1 MRKFTLLMMSL
12 LLTVGAM
19 AQTVYEQKI
28 NHVFWTVTAL
38 NEAGTSG
45 NEGGVAHIADADPKT
60 FYHSNWDSTYDGGTS
75 GKKKG
80 QDGLQAF
87 MVELLNEYTG
97 ISKISYTGRSDKS
110 GDNPSGWATKVRI
123 YLYQTL
129 PEALSAKALNSLT
142 YGEKEALLAKTNS
155 ALGEPVFDNNENPW
169 ASNSDVKTA
178 NFTAQTAKYILFVMD
193 ESTDGWLT
201 CSDFNIYYNV
211 TLNEGVEIKEV
222 VTDKPYYLKIKNAAC
237 GECYLDIKTPHGDNQ
252 DLSTVGRNNTPVATY
267 FTLVK
272 GAWHLSTE
280 PGHVENF
287 LGVSRWCAPPQSVN
301 PANYFIEY
309 NADGTINL
317 SQDSYKG
324 GNPATRNYLGGN
336 AILTDENQVKLYT
349 DADKANAV
357 KIELVDLTDLEAAK
371 ESARVALA
379 KKGPG
384 FPAID
389 SEARK
394 TLEDAMNADD
404 ANAES
409 VNAAVEAYKTT
420 YDEATEIANVA
431 LPAVGKVYRFVSA
444 NPEFLK
450 QQFVRKAMY
459 NNGTQLMWQN
469 YNKTA
474 INQMWAVMDWNAETK
489 KVTFINLNDARSP
502 QGDFLMRQTPNY
514 CTLAYLG
521 EGQFNIKSSNGG
533 TMHANGHGGGAGN
546 ASNIVSYGGG
556 ANSASAW
563 YIEEVDVTKEMITA
577 FAGKIDAAYAQS
589 CMLKNR
595 SAELAEAA
603 SAVKNAADDN
613 YASKFVEL
621 MTALKNTEID
631 YIDEGYFYMKSK
643 GNNCYAYNN
652 NEKIY
657 AKQEKTTASILKFVK
672 ANDGTYYIQTDCG
685 LYVQGVAS
693 TTDAVLLNTTPVDY
707 RVERLTSSDHYVLR
721 KRGDTDSYHY
731 MHQATSLENKVV
743 GWTTNA
749 DNTQWSLEPLTAEE
763 LEKIYTVEIHS
774 SETSTLTYN
783 KEEYAGNKVVKQS
796 GGFYVLDAA
805 PAESDFTA
813 TKVEAPKVNVFS
825 INNNVIKLKSGYVGT
840 NIYFIR
846 CVSNNAYARYHANSL
861 LSEND
866 NTNML
871 TFENGNYNHDESL
884 FLIEKGSGDYE
895 EYYTIRPLCTPE
907 LYVYNLGSED
917 ANSKV
922 ATKAAPEGGVLTK
935 EYYWHIGSFGSEAG
949 NIKPYGSNLGWN
961 KRGSYNGYNHI
972 GYWNQ
977 NATNDNKWHVLTA
990 QELAVENLEY
1000 TEDDSRIGFVTKSCY
1015 DDILDKTDIIAGV
1028 SNIHSVKTASH
1039 EMVVPKTGKYY
1050 RLKNGASGWYATSDL
1065 RTGETQ
1071 HSSKLYMK
1079 EDGTQANTIWY
1090 LDSNNAFLSYT
1101 QGQYLGDMSSDWSFE
1116 EIGSK
1121 GNATVFTFGLA
1132 MGKVQIQPS
1141 NGRALYGDQVRVDAA
1156 GSGNNGGNY
1165 EWIIEEVTSLPVTIS
1180 AAKYATFYA
1189 PVAVTMPEGIT
1200 AHTVTVNE
1208 DRPTVTLSNPM
1219 ETVPGSTGVILY
1231 ANVKEATTFELKI
1244 TTTGAEV
1251 ESCLKG
1257 TVAKTLVTKD
1267 KGKECY
1273 VLANGEDGVG
1283 LYAAVKGED
1292 ATKFYNAG
1300 HKAYLEVD
1308 AKTAQNISFYGFRF
1322 GGEDD
1327 ETTGVE
1333 KVEVVTEN
1341 AVIFDLAGRRVSEI
1355 TAPGIYIIG
1364 GKKVLV
1370 K

>member
-28 NHVFWTVTAL
+28 NHVFWTVKAL

-45 NEGGVAHIADADPKT
+45 NEGGVAHIADADSKT
-60 FYHSNWDSTYDGGTS
+60 FYHSNWGSNYEGGTS
-75 GKKKG
+75 GVNKG

-87 MVELLNEYTG
+87 MVELPMEYTD

-110 GDNPSGWATKVRI
+110 GNNPSGWATKVRI

-129 PEALSAKALNSLT
+129 PEALSAKALNDLT
-142 YGEKEALLAKTNS
+142 YVEKEALLAKTNS
-155 ALGEPVFDNNENPW
+155 ALGNPVFDNNENPW
-169 ASNSDVKTA
+169 ASNSDVKIA
-178 NFTAQTAKYILFVMD
+178 EFTAQTAKYILFVMD
-193 ESTDGWLT
+193 ASTDGWLT

-237 GECYLDIKTPHGDNQ
+237 GECYLDIKNPHGDNQ
-252 DLSTVGRNNTPVATY
+252 GLSTVGRNGTPVAAY

-287 LGVSRWCAPPQSVN
+287 LGISQWCATPQSVN
-301 PANYFIEY
+301 PVNYFIEY

-324 GNPATRNYLGGN
+324 DGLATRSYLGGN
-336 AILTDENQVKLYT
+336 AILTDANQVKLYT

-371 ESARVALA
+371 ESARVALV

-389 SEARK
+389 SEART
-394 TLEDAMNADD
+394 TLEDAMNADGAD
-404 ANAES
+404 AES
-409 VNAAVEAYKTT
+409 VNAAVEAYKNT
-420 YDEATEIANVA
+420 YNEATEIANVA

-502 QGDFLMRQTPNY
+502 QGDFLMRQTPDY

-546 ASNIVSYGGG
+546 ASNIVSWGGE

-563 YIEEVDVTKEMITA
+563 YIEEVDVTKEMIIA

-595 SAELAEAA
+595 STELAEAA

-643 GNNCYAYNN
+643 GSSCYAYNN
-652 NEKIY
+652 NNEDIY

-685 LYVQGVAS
+685 LYVQGVAA
-693 TTDAVLLNTTPVDY
+693 TNAAVRLNTTPVDY

-721 KRGDTDSYHY
+721 RRGDTDSYHY

-743 GWTTNA
+743 GWSTDA

-763 LEKIYTVEIHS
+763 LEKIYTVEILS

-805 PAESDFTA
+805 PAKGDFTA
-813 TKVEAPKVNVFS
+813 TEVEEPKTNDINVYDKKVILNSGYNSKSVYILRNLKHNQYVRYNS
-825 INNNVIKLKSGYVGT
+825 GVTINNN
-840 NIYFIR
+840 
-846 CVSNNAYARYHANSL
+846 
-861 LSEND
+861 
-866 NTNML
+866 NML
-871 TFENGNYNHDESL
+871 QCDANLLYESL
-884 FLIEKGSGDYE
+884 FFVE
-895 EYYTIRPLCTPE
+895 EGEGEFEGYYTIRPLAAPDK
-907 LYVYNLGSED
+907 YAYNLGTDNADSR
-917 ANSKV
+917 V
-922 ATKAAPEGGVLTK
+922 ATKAAPEEGGLTG
-935 EYYWHIGSFGSEAG
+935 EYYWKISSFGENAG
-949 NIKPYGSNLGWN
+949 NITPYTSHVNDDETTVSPDIYGWN
-961 KRGSYNGYNHI
+961 RRGANNTI
-972 GYWNQ
+972 GYWEGGNGY
-977 NATNDNKWHVLTA
+977 NDNKWCVRTVDEEITPRH
-990 QELAVENLEY
+990 
-1000 TEDDSRIGFVTKSCY
+1000 TEDDSTIGWAKYESVLPIFPYTRAVNASS
-1015 DDILDKTDIIAGV
+1015 IAAVKTIIANGF
-1028 SNIHSVKTASH
+1028 
-1039 EMVVPKTGKYY
+1039 EMVAPKVGRYY
-1050 RLKNGASGWYATSDL
+1050 RLKNYSSGNYISGNANDVKLLAAGKEAAS
-1065 RTGETQ
+1065 
-1071 HSSKLYMK
+1071 
-1079 EDGTQANTIWY
+1079 TIFYIDENNALLFYNSGKY
-1090 LDSNNAFLSYT
+1090 LDCYNKRC
-1101 QGQYLGDMSSDWSFE
+1101 SDDAKS
-1116 EIGSK
+1116 GK
-1121 GNATVFTFGLA
+1121 FGYA
-1132 MGKVQIQPS
+1132 
-1141 NGRALYGDQVRVDAA
+1141 YGGAKANVITYY
-1156 GSGNNGGNY
+1156 NNGAWTYGAGNDGAGLDRGTSNPDKDGY
-1165 EWIIEEVTSLPVTIS
+1165 SWAIEEVESLPVTVTS
-1180 AAKYATFYA
+1180 AGYATFYT
-1189 PVAVTMPEGIT
+1189 PVELVVPTGSTVT
-1200 AHTVTVNE
+1200 AHTVTVE
-1208 DRPTVTLSNPM
+1208 GEYAILSDALTTIPAN
-1219 ETVPGSTGVILY
+1219 TGVIL
-1231 ANVKEATTFELKI
+1231 ANEGTANFTINNSGTAEAIAGNLM
-1244 TTTGAEV
+1244 A
-1251 ESCLKG
+1251 G
-1257 TVAKTLVTKD
+1257 TVAKTLVRKTANT
-1267 KGKECY
+1267 EYY
-1273 VLANGEDGVG
+1273 VLSKPEGAKEAGMYVAVNGED
-1283 LYAAVKGED
+1283 E
-1292 ATKFYNAG
+1292 TTFYNG
-1300 HKAYLEVD
+1300 SHKAYLEV
-1308 AKTAQNISFYGFRF
+1308 AGSNNVSFYGFRF

-1355 TAPGIYIIG
+1355 TTPGIYIID